1 MTFLGWN
8 AVLSAW
14 LLLSAFALPHTAA
27 STMVTAIAAF
37 LTLAVAA
44 FAVGRPAIR
53 YLNGA
58 MALGLA
64 VYGLLSGMPAATAI
78 HNAIVAAVILALSAV
93 SPVPAPGA
101 EETAHATGR

>member
-14 LLLSAFALPHTAA
+14 LLLSAFVLPHTAA
-27 STMVTAIAAF
+27 STMVTVVVAF
-37 LTLAVAA
+37 LTLVVAA

-53 YLNGA
+53 YLNGV

-64 VYGLLSGMPAATAI
+64 VYGLLSGMPAAAAI

-93 SPVPAPGA
+93 NPVPAA
-101 EETAHATGR
+101 EAEGPAHATGH